1 MRVIG
6 IVKNET
12 TPKIRTDETMF
23 TLTSSGSHRGGGMAV
38 VIRTERENDISES
51 DRQPNGE

>member
-1 MRVIG
+1 MKAIG
-6 IVKNET
+6 IDLYNQCIT
-12 TPKIRTDETMF
+12 
-23 TLTSSGSHRGGGMAV
+23 GGGMAV

>member
-1 MRVIG
+1 MKAIG
-6 IVKNET
+6 IDLYNQCIT
-12 TPKIRTDETMF
+12 
-23 TLTSSGSHRGGGMAV
+23 GGMAV